1 MSLVFFNTL
10 TRQKE
15 EFVPI
20 ESGKVKMYTCGPT
33 VYDYPHIGNYRTFLF
48 EDLLRRYLKYK
59 GFQVT
64 QVMNLTDI
72 DDKIIIGSQKKGI
85 SLDEYTAP
93 YKKIFFEDLNTLNA
107 EASEF
112 YPEATKHIKEMVKI
126 IKKLLGKKH
135 AYEIEGSI
143 YFKISTF
150 PEYGKLSKMN
160 LEELKVGTRV
170 KADEYEKEQVSDF
183 ALWKAWDEK
192 DGDVFWETEIGKGR
206 PGWHIECSAMSMEHL
221 GESFDIHAGGVD
233 LIFPHHEN
241 ETAQSEAATGKKF
254 VSVWLHN
261 AHLQLGG
268 AKMARRVGNI
278 AKPAELYA
286 DGWTPSELRYALL
299 ATHYRAPLEWGDE
312 TLDHARAAIERL
324 STCVAALD
332 AYADERADD
341 ESLPSALAAPR
352 GAFKAAMDDD
362 LNVSGALGAVFDLVR
377 DLNRRVDARS
387 LSTADARRRPP
398 ALPH

>member
-192 DGDVFWETEIGKGR
+192 DGDIFWETEIGKGR
-206 PGWHIECSAMSMEHL
+206 PGWHIECSAMSMKYL
-221 GESFDIHAGGVD
+221 GENFDIHTGGMD
-233 LIFPHHEN
+233 HIPIHHTN
-241 ETAQSEAATGKKF
+241 EIAQSEAATGKKF
-254 VSVWLHN
+254 VNYWLHGAFLLFN
-261 AHLQLGG
+261 KQKVSKSKGG
-268 AKMARRVGNI
+268 
-278 AKPAELYA
+278 LY
-286 DGWTPSELRYALL
+286 TISELEKMGFDALDYRYFCLL
-299 ATHYRAPLEWGDE
+299 KYYKKPLDFSLEN
-312 TLDHARAAIERL
+312 LRAA
-324 STCVAALD
+324 
-332 AYADERADD
+332 
-341 ESLPSALAAPR
+341 
-352 GAFKAAMDDD
+352 K
-362 LNVSGALGAVFDLVR
+362 N
-377 DLNRRVDARS
+377 
-387 LSTADARRRPP
+387 
-398 ALPH
+398 